1 VRVLRG
7 TVATGIGDLARW
19 MVRYAD
25 LYEECTG
32 VRLYPGSL
40 NVVLG
45 EAYHLPPDPPM
56 RLPPAALGGRVGMN
70 IVPCRILGLQ
80 AFVLRTDQ
88 NAAGQ
93 GDHPPTVVEIAAA
106 VCLRDELH
114 LSDGDTVTVE
124 IEEDE

>member
-1 VRVLRG
+1 MDELGRHAAQCRPVRGPDHRILTGSDRPPLRVPPGRPVGGRRPGQLSQAAPHVNLGPVRVLRG

-45 EAYHLPPDPPM
+45 EAYHLPLT
-56 RLPPAALGGRVGMN
+56 RRCAFLLPRS
-70 IVPCRILGLQ
+70 
-80 AFVLRTDQ
+80 
-88 NAAGQ
+88 
-93 GDHPPTVVEIAAA
+93 VEGS
-106 VCLRDELH
+106 V
-114 LSDGDTVTVE
+114 
-124 IEEDE
+124 

>member
-7 TVATGIGDLARW
+7 TVATGIGDLAQW

-40 NVVLG
+40 NIVLG

-56 RLPPAALGGRVGMN
+56 RLPPGVLGGKVGMN
-70 IVPCRILGLQ
+70 IVPCSIMGLS

-88 NAAGQ
+88 NEAGQ
-93 GDHPPTVVEIAAA
+93 GDHPPHVIEIAAA
-106 VCLRDELH
+106 VCLRDEFGLT
-114 LSDGDTVTVE
+114 DGDTVTVE